1 MVGHALGPAD
11 GAEEDRVMAAD
22 LRLPVVGHHLAMRQ
36 IIVARGEVERVEGEA
51 TAIFPFDRFQHAQ
64 AFRND
69 FLADPVARD
78 HGDAVDSLACHS
90 YLAGMGSIRMARK
103 SFTLV
108 RVGPVTSSASSP
120 AKRSEER
127 RVGKECVS
135 TCSSRW
141 SPYH

>member
-1 MVGHALGPAD
+1 
-11 GAEEDRVMAAD
+11 MAA
-22 LRLPVVGHHLAMRQ
+22 RFARPGRGQPPGQRQ
-36 IIVARGEVERVEGEA
+36 IKVRRGGVERLQGEA

-120 AKRSEER
+120 AKKDR
-127 RVGKECVS
+127 KS
-135 TCSSRW
+135 TRLNSS
-141 SPYH
+141 H